1 MVQLD
6 LLLCFHCTFL
16 LVLCF
21 ILYRFYVL
29 SNVRE
34 LVIPRFV
41 MNLHLFII
49 DEFVCFIDF
58 FQFSNKYLF
67 KWYSKSSKG
76 GMTCDFKGEVYN
88 S

>member
-6 LLLCFHCTFL
+6 FLLCFRCAFL

-21 ILYRFYVL
+21 ILYCFYVL

-34 LVIPRFV
+34 LVIPCFV

-49 DEFVCFIDF
+49 NEFICFIDF
-58 FQFSNKYLF
+58 LQFSNKCLF
-67 KWYSKSSKG
+67 K
-76 GMTCDFKGEVYN
+76 
-88 S
+88 